1 MWRLDAAN
9 ALLEQF
15 GKAFVHLLAQPFYY
29 IAVLFI
35 ILQYTR
41 QISLERR
48 MFAVRLHIWP
58 RLVAKAMLAGLA
70 AGVLASVAGA
80 FIGITLTGDA
90 VLWLWGSAVV
100 LLLFRIRYLC
110 FAYGAGALALLQ
122 WIVGFTSLE
131 NSDGWLGDAAN
142 SLAGLDMP
150 GVFVLVA
157 LLHLVEAFLVRRQG
171 NKLATPLF
179 LEGKRGKLVGGY
191 MLQGFWPVPMLLL
204 VPAAG
209 GTSVVDLPWTPL
221 FGGDWTQGWTVVAL
235 PMIIGFSEMTRA
247 MLPEAKAR
255 HAAKG
260 LMWYSLLLTGAAL
273 LAWWQPALLPVA
285 ALCSLLLHEAIIWRS
300 RAVESTQSPLYVND
314 QRGLRILGIVPGT
327 PAEAM
332 KLYAGEIIS
341 KVNGARVYTK
351 EDLHEALQNNS
362 AMYKLEVLNRE
373 GEIKFVQRARY
384 EGEHHQLGVILS
396 PDERATYYASAE
408 PATLMDLLRRARTAK
423 RSGRVYTED
432 EERPGTL
439 NV

>member
-1 MWRLDAAN
+1 MDAAN
-9 ALLEQF
+9 ALLDQF
-15 GKAFVHLLAQPFYY
+15 GTAFVHLLAQPFYY

-58 RLVAKAMLAGLA
+58 RLVAKAMLVGLVAGL
-70 AGVLASVAGA
+70 LASVVGA
-80 FIGITLTGDA
+80 FIGISLTGDA
-90 VLWLWGSAVV
+90 VLWLWGSAAV
-100 LLLFRIRYLC
+100 LLVFRIRYLC
-110 FAYGAGALALLQ
+110 FAYGAGVLALLQ
-122 WIVGFTSLE
+122 WMIGFTPLE
-131 NSDGWLGDAAN
+131 DNGGWIGDMAS

-150 GVFVLVA
+150 GILVLVA

-171 NKLATPLF
+171 DKLATPLF
-179 LEGKRGKLVGGY
+179 VEGKRGKLVGGY

-209 GTSVVDLPWTPL
+209 SASAVDLPWTPL
-221 FGGDWTQGWTVVAL
+221 FGGDWTQGWSVVAL
-235 PMIIGFSEMTRA
+235 PMIIGFSEMTRT
-247 MLPEAKAR
+247 MLPSAKAR

-260 LMWYSLLLTGAAL
+260 LLWYSLLLTGAAL
-273 LAWWQPALLPVA
+273 LAWWLPALLPVA
-285 ALCSLLLHEAIIWRS
+285 ALCSLLMHEAIIWRS
-300 RAVESTQSPLYVND
+300 RVVESAQSPLYVND

-332 KLYAGEIIS
+332 KLSPGEIIA
-341 KVNGARVYTK
+341 KVNGNRVYSK
-351 EDLHEALQNNS
+351 EDLHESLQNNS
-362 AMYKLEVLNRE
+362 GMYKLEVLNQE

-396 PDERATYYASAE
+396 PDERATYYASSE
-408 PATLMDLLRRARTAK
+408 VATLLDLLRRARTAK
-423 RSGRVYTED
+423 RRGRAFVEED
-432 EERPGTL
+432 DTTGTL